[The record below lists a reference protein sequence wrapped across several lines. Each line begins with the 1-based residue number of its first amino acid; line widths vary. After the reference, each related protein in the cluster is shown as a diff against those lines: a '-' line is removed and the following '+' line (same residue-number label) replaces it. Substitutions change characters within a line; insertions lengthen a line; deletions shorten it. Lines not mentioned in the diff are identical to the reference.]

1 MRFAPASQ
9 SGQRRKAGSGNRV
22 KAGRAEGDR
31 RPDEELLAERGA
43 GREWSGSVVA
53 EALWKL
59 PPSPFAEMDG
69 PRRLRGAVTGRWE
82 LCERLV
88 NGKVLL
94 FLFPFPSCCGF
105 PAWILVWSGVEISGG
120 GRGLG
125 PLRRRLCARASDS
138 AVFVEW
144 QRARARGIVAFILNH
159 LVGSG
164 KLLTFRG

>member
-88 NGKVLL
+88 NGKVLFFL
-94 FLFPFPSCCGF
+94 FLFPLFCCGF

-125 PLRRRLCARASDS
+125 PLRRRLCARARAILPFLSS
-138 AVFVEW
+138 GRG
-144 QRARARGIVAFILNH
+144 RAR
-159 LVGSG
+159 VG
-164 KLLTFRG
+164 LLLSS